1 MVYVVELV
9 RIKFYKN
16 LEVRCFFFIVKVV
29 IFESQYI
36 GIDMYMYVFI
46 LKAKIFVINLYVC
59 VLENVIIDQQ
69 LK

>member
-16 LEVRCFFFIVKVV
+16 LEVRFFFFIVKVV

>member
-16 LEVRCFFFIVKVV
+16 LEVRFFFFIVKVV

-46 LKAKIFVINLYVC
+46 LKAKIFVINLYVS
-59 VLENVIIDQQ
+59 VLENVIIEQQ

>member
-16 LEVRCFFFIVKVV
+16 LEVRFFFIVKVV

-59 VLENVIIDQQ
+59 VLENVIIEQQ

>member
-16 LEVRCFFFIVKVV
+16 LEVRFFFIVKVV

>member
-16 LEVRCFFFIVKVV
+16 LEVRFFFIVKVV

-46 LKAKIFVINLYVC
+46 LKVKIFVINLYVC